1 MQNMPAA
8 SHLSLENSKC
18 FNLTI
23 VQSWGLPMHL
33 HCTHIC
39 ITRLIITFN
48 NEIQHMCI
56 YIYIYMFSNTWS
68 IYIYTLHV
76 NSSSQYQDTSLQVY
90 MLDTNTNIVD
100 PVSRNETLIH
110 LHAFTSSCGSL
121 DAFIYWIL
129 QQLRD
134 TTMCWVHVHAETAS

>member
-1 MQNMPAA
+1 MPAA
-8 SHLSLENSKC
+8 SHLSPENSKC

-33 HCTHIC
+33 HSAHIC

-48 NEIQHMCI
+48 NEIQHICI
-56 YIYIYMFSNTWS
+56 YIILFFLEYMV
-68 IYIYTLHV
+68 YTHKYTIHV

-90 MLDTNTNIVD
+90 MLDTNIVD

-121 DAFIYWIL
+121 DAFIEFCNNYVIPPCAEC
-129 QQLRD
+129 
-134 TTMCWVHVHAETAS
+134 MCMLKLPARNKSWS